1 MTNPNAKSGQDSTLL
16 TLLVLGTLLLQVLLS
31 AGLLIRINQVYQLA
45 MESPANV
52 LRTDNIYTS
61 NVGVGD
67 GPMLG
72 PPSAPVTIVAFSDF
86 SCGACG
92 QVQETLRQ
100 VRQKY
105 DEEVQIAFR
114 QFPRGGAGYPGYNGA
129 LAAVCA
135 EEQDAFWAMHD
146 MLFENAPAFD
156 RGSLRVYAS
165 RLDLDVEA
173 FDICLDSARAEA
185 VVEQDIA
192 DGRSYGVAATPT
204 FFINGRQVVGSV
216 SIATFQREIEIALS
230 EYH

>member
-1 MTNPNAKSGQDSTLL
+1 MTNSNAKSERGSTLL
-16 TLLVLGTLLLQVLLS
+16 TLLVLGVLSLQVLLS

-52 LRTDNIYTS
+52 LRTDSIYTP

-67 GPMLG
+67 GPMRGL
-72 PPSAPVTIVAFSDF
+72 PAAPVTIVAFSDF
-86 SCGACG
+86 SCGACA

-105 DEEVQIAFR
+105 DEEVRIAFR
-114 QFPRGGAGYPGYNGA
+114 HFPRGGAGYPGYNAA
-129 LAAVCA
+129 LAAACA
-135 EEQDAFWAMHD
+135 AEQGAFWAMHD
-146 MLFENAPAFD
+146 TLFGNAPAFD

-165 RLDLDVEA
+165 RLDLDLDV
-173 FDICLDSARAEA
+173 FGTCLDSARAKA
-185 VVEQDIA
+185 VVEQDIT

-216 SIATFQREIEIALS
+216 SLVTFEREIEAALKQ
-230 EYH
+230 